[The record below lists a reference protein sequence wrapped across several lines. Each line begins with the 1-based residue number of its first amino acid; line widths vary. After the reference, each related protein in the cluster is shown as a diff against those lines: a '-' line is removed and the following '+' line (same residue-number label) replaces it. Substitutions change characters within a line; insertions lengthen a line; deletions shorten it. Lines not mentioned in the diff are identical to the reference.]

1 MEIKNFISFLE
12 DFLRS
17 FCDDE
22 SIKLDE
28 NTTLSELPG
37 WSSMALV
44 SSLTTIQSNFNV
56 VADLDKV
63 YSAITVGDLYKAFQ

>member
-1 MEIKNFISFLE
+1 MDIKNFISFLE

-22 SIKLDE
+22 SIELKE
-28 NTTLSELPG
+28 NTILSELPG

-56 VADLDKV
+56 IADLDKI
-63 YSAITVGDLYKAFQ
+63 YSAITVSDLYKSFQ